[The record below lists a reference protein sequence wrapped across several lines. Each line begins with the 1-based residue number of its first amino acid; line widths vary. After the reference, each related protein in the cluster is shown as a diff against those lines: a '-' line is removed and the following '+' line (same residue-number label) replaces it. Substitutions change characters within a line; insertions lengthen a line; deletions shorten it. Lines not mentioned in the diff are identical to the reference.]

1 MWSLF
6 FLPLFPTSP
15 DITAPDLSSG
25 LRGRLGKGRGE
36 RLINISP
43 ARLLGGLIHTLPI
56 FHPPPT
62 YSHPS
67 LFRMCKG
74 SPNKAVLNS
83 ESTWLVA
90 GGILSLRW
98 REVFSFHA
106 ARATT
111 LLPGLKK
118 LNMLHRQGFPGYL
131 MTPRYKGWAQWR
143 DWSSCHHADPACPF
157 LSSLIISAHRE
168 HNFCNQKKKKQ
179 PCSLLNVRYVTGS
192 VICLM
197 CVMH

>member
-25 LRGRLGKGRGE
+25 LRGRVGKGRGE
-36 RLINISP
+36 RLINIST

-90 GGILSLRW
+90 GGILSLKCRVQAQDW
-98 REVFSFHA
+98 ARGWEEGVQEGEEMLFILGLEAVGVRQRKKVQEPSFGSH
-106 ARATT
+106 
-111 LLPGLKK
+111 LLG
-118 LNMLHRQGFPGYL
+118 
-131 MTPRYKGWAQWR
+131 
-143 DWSSCHHADPACPF
+143 
-157 LSSLIISAHRE
+157 
-168 HNFCNQKKKKQ
+168 
-179 PCSLLNVRYVTGS
+179 
-192 VICLM
+192 
-197 CVMH
+197 